1 MLHEK
6 TIKRHSKKRSLIKR
20 KNNQTDFTLVAIVV
34 ILIVFGIIM
43 IYSSSYYYSIDMYN
57 DSTHYLKKQIMW
69 GVLGIIVMMIVS
81 RIDFHVF
88 NRFALLLYIMSLGFL
103 VLVLLVGKEIKGAK
117 RWLVIGPVNF
127 QPSEFAKLMIIIVI
141 AYVASK
147 MVSHLDKYRL
157 MMFIL
162 FIIGIPTALVGATN
176 MSTAIVVF
184 ALGVAILFV
193 AVPKVYKLMLI
204 TALPGAIG
212 GGLGI
217 LLAGYRADR
226 VKIWLEG
233 PWTDPLGKGYQTI
246 QSLYAIGTGG
256 LFGTGLGQSMQKR
269 GFIPE
274 AHNDIIFS
282 IVCEELGLI
291 GALALI
297 ILFILL
303 IWRCMVI
310 ASNCSDLNSLL
321 IVVGVMAQIGLQV
334 IINIAVVTNSIPAT
348 GMPLPFISYGG
359 SSLLFLMVEIGM
371 VLGIARKSKIN
382 KAG

>member
-6 TIKRHSKKRSLIKR
+6 TNKRHRKKRSLLKR
-20 KNNQTDFTLVAIVV
+20 KKNQTDFTLVAIVV

-57 DSTHYLKKQIMW
+57 DSTHYLKKQMVW
-69 GVLGIIVMMIVS
+69 GVLGIVVMLIVS
-81 RIDFHVF
+81 RIDFHFF
-88 NRFALLLYIMSLGFL
+88 NRFALLIYIMSLGFL

-117 RWLVIGPVNF
+117 RWLIVGPFNF

-184 ALGVAILFV
+184 AIGVAILFV

-204 TALPGAIG
+204 TALPGSLGAV
-212 GGLGI
+212 LGI
-217 LLAGYRADR
+217 MLAGYRADR

-282 IVCEELGLI
+282 IVCEELGLF

-371 VLGIARKSKIN
+371 VLGIARRSKIS

>member
-6 TIKRHSKKRSLIKR
+6 TIKRHRKKRSLLK
-20 KNNQTDFTLVAIVV
+20 KKKNQTDFTLVAIVV

-57 DSTHYLKKQIMW
+57 DSTHYLKKQIVW
-69 GVLGIIVMMIVS
+69 GVLGIVVMMIVS
-81 RIDFHVF
+81 RIDFHIF
-88 NRFALLLYIMSLGFL
+88 NRFALLIYIMSLGFL

-117 RWLVIGPVNF
+117 RWLIIGPVNF

-184 ALGVAILFV
+184 AIGVAILFV

-204 TALPGAIG
+204 TALPGAVG
-212 GGLGI
+212 GVLGI

-282 IVCEELGLI
+282 IVCEELGLF

-371 VLGIARKSKIN
+371 VLGIARRSKIS

>member
-6 TIKRHSKKRSLIKR
+6 TIKRHRKKRSLLK
-20 KNNQTDFTLVAIVV
+20 KKKNQTDFTLVAIVV

-57 DSTHYLKKQIMW
+57 DSTHYLKKQIVW
-69 GVLGIIVMMIVS
+69 GVLGIVVMMVVS
-81 RIDFHVF
+81 RIDFHIF

-157 MMFIL
+157 MMLIL

-184 ALGVAILFV
+184 AIGVAILFV

-204 TALPGAIG
+204 TALPGAVG
-212 GGLGI
+212 GVLGI

-282 IVCEELGLI
+282 IVCEELGLF

-371 VLGIARKSKIN
+371 VLGIARRSKIS